1 MTVSSDVYG
10 CLNLYCA
17 MHLEV
22 VDIARVMKS

>member
-22 VDIARVMKS
+22 VEIEILMKS